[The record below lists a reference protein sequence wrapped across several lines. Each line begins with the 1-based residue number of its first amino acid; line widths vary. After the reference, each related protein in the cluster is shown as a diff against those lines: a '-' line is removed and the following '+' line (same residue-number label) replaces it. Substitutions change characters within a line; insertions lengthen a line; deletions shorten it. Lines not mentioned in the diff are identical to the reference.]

1 MWVSNPTRQPHNNQA
16 GSEMDTDK
24 IAVFIEWA
32 LYSGADVDVIQEP
45 DGSDSGYAVVGM
57 VIPDYPEITFQVTVN
72 A

>member
-1 MWVSNPTRQPHNNQA
+1 
-16 GSEMDTDK
+16 MDTDK